1 MDKVIT
7 RFSIVIVTIYFII
20 SYLFAQ
26 FGMDILSREYTIL
39 FELCVVTYTFC
50 SGKFHCRY
58 IRWTALS
65 LLVVDVINYTD
76 YYFNYIPT
84 SVYNIIPIGILAI
97 GITTSITLAFRHFYK
112 VNKIKKLRRKN
123 G

>member
-7 RFSIVIVTIYFII
+7 RFSIVIVAMYFIV
-20 SYLFAQ
+20 SYIFAQ
-26 FGMDILSREYTIL
+26 MGIDVLTFPYVLL

-50 SGKFHCRY
+50 SGKFHCKY
-58 IRWTALS
+58 MRWTALS
-65 LLVVDVINYTD
+65 ILIVDILNYAD
-76 YYFNYIPT
+76 YYFNFIPV
-84 SVYNIIPIGILAI
+84 SVYNIIPIAILAL

-112 VNKIKKLRRKN
+112 VNKIKRLRQKN

>member
-26 FGMDILSREYTIL
+26 FGMDILSRAYTIL

-50 SGKFHCRY
+50 SGKFHCKY

-65 LLVVDVINYTD
+65 LLFVDVLNYTD

-112 VNKIKKLRRKN
+112 VNKIKRLRQKN

>member
-1 MDKVIT
+1 MDKGIT

-26 FGMDILSREYTIL
+26 FGVDILSRAYTIL

-50 SGKFHCRY
+50 SGKFHCKY

-65 LLVVDVINYTD
+65 LLFVDVLNYTD

-84 SVYNIIPIGILAI
+84 SVYNLIPIGILAL
-97 GITTSITLAFRHFYK
+97 GITTSTTLAFRHFYK
-112 VNKIKKLRRKN
+112 VNKIKRLRQKN

>member
-26 FGMDILSREYTIL
+26 FGVDILSRAYTIL

>member
-26 FGMDILSREYTIL
+26 FGMDILSRAYTIL

-50 SGKFHCRY
+50 SGKFHCKY

-65 LLVVDVINYTD
+65 LLFVDVLNYTD
-76 YYFNYIPT
+76 YYFNYIST
-84 SVYNIIPIGILAI
+84 NVYNIIPIGILAL

-112 VNKIKKLRRKN
+112 VKKIKRLRQKN

>member
-1 MDKVIT
+1 MDKVVT

-26 FGMDILSREYTIL
+26 FGIDILSRVYTIL

-50 SGKFHCRY
+50 SGKFHCKY

-65 LLVVDVINYTD
+65 LLFVDVLNYTD

-84 SVYNIIPIGILAI
+84 SVYNIIPIAILAL

-112 VNKIKKLRRKN
+112 ANKIKRLRQKN

>member
-26 FGMDILSREYTIL
+26 FGMDILSRAYTIL

-50 SGKFHCRY
+50 SGKFHCKY

-65 LLVVDVINYTD
+65 LLFVDVLNYTD

-84 SVYNIIPIGILAI
+84 SVYNIIPIAILAL

-112 VNKIKKLRRKN
+112 VNKIKRLRQKN

>member
-26 FGMDILSREYTIL
+26 FGVDILSRAYTIL

-50 SGKFHCRY
+50 SGKFHCKY

-65 LLVVDVINYTD
+65 LLFVDVLNYTD

-112 VNKIKKLRRKN
+112 VNKIKRLRKKN

>member
-1 MDKVIT
+1 MDKIIT

-26 FGMDILSREYTIL
+26 FGVDILSRAYTIL

-50 SGKFHCRY
+50 SGKFHCKY

-65 LLVVDVINYTD
+65 LLFVDVLNYTD

-112 VNKIKKLRRKN
+112 VNKIKRLRKKN

>member
-26 FGMDILSREYTIL
+26 FGVDVLSRAYTIL

-50 SGKFHCRY
+50 SGKFHCKY

-65 LLVVDVINYTD
+65 LLFVDVLNYTD

-112 VNKIKKLRRKN
+112 VNKIKRLRQKN

>member
-26 FGMDILSREYTIL
+26 FGVDILSRAYTIL

-50 SGKFHCRY
+50 SGKFHCKY

-65 LLVVDVINYTD
+65 LLFVDVLNYTD

-84 SVYNIIPIGILAI
+84 SVYNLIPIGILAL
-97 GITTSITLAFRHFYK
+97 GITTSTTLAFRHFYK
-112 VNKIKKLRRKN
+112 VNKIKRLRKKN

>member
-50 SGKFHCRY
+50 SGKFHCKY
-58 IRWTALS
+58 IRWTGLS
-65 LLVVDVINYTD
+65 LLFVDVLNYTD

-84 SVYNIIPIGILAI
+84 SVYNIIPIGILAL

-112 VNKIKKLRRKN
+112 VNKIKRLRQKN

>member
-26 FGMDILSREYTIL
+26 FGMDILSRAYTIL

-50 SGKFHCRY
+50 SGKFHCKY

-65 LLVVDVINYTD
+65 LLFVDVLNYTD

-84 SVYNIIPIGILAI
+84 SVYNIIPIGILAL

-112 VNKIKKLRRKN
+112 VNKIKRLRQKN

>member
-7 RFSIVIVTIYFII
+7 RFSIVIVTIYFIA

-26 FGMDILSREYTIL
+26 FGVDILSRAYTIL

-50 SGKFHCRY
+50 SGKFHCKY

-65 LLVVDVINYTD
+65 LLFVDVLNYTD

-84 SVYNIIPIGILAI
+84 SVYNLIPIGILAI

-112 VNKIKKLRRKN
+112 VNKIKRLRQKN

>member
-7 RFSIVIVTIYFII
+7 RFSIVIVTIYFIA

-26 FGMDILSREYTIL
+26 FGVDILSRAYTIL

-50 SGKFHCRY
+50 SGKFHCKY

-65 LLVVDVINYTD
+65 LLFVDVLNYTD

-112 VNKIKKLRRKN
+112 VNKIKRLRKKN